1 MSWMMD
7 EILARGGSVPF
18 DVFMELALYHPE
30 HGYYSSDEPRYGR
43 GGDYLTAPTASE
55 WYPRTIARLLRVAA
69 GDLGT
74 MRLVDVA
81 SGDGSLIKGVFDAL
95 GSSADAVVAEVV
107 SVERSQS
114 MRSRQSEVLSRVP
127 TRVTWSQSSDEVE
140 PTLKPTVIHASE
152 LFDAQPV
159 VRVVGRSGGF
169 REIWVSA
176 DEIGLGWQERP
187 PREAVVE
194 YFSSHQVEIAEGQI
208 AEANLD
214 AEVKHQELL
223 KTAAAHGLLLVL
235 DYGYEARRL
244 YNPRGRRGGSLATF
258 RRHEVGRD
266 PLESPGQVDLTA
278 HVNWDDLRRA
288 AAGEGWSEIGL
299 VPLAEFLI
307 RAGLADELDRRG
319 FGMEAE
325 LDAET
330 FTVRQEVKRLL
341 DPEGMGSDLKMLI
354 QAKGSMIDTARTM
367 FALNSE
373 FGIRNS
379 EFPPAPP

>member
-1 MSWMMD
+1 MSWMIE
-7 EILARGGSVPF
+7 EIQARGGAVPF
-18 DVFMELALYHPE
+18 DAYMELALYHPE

-43 GGDYLTAPTASE
+43 GGDYLTAPTASD
-55 WYPRTIARLLRVAA
+55 WYPRTVARLLRAVA

-74 MRLVDVA
+74 VRLVDVA

-95 GSSADAVVAEVV
+95 DSEADAIVDEVV
-107 SVERSQS
+107 SVERSHS
-114 MRSRQSEVLSRVP
+114 MRSIQSEFLSRVS
-127 TRVTWSQSSDEVE
+127 TRVMWSQSSDEVE
-140 PTLKPTVIHASE
+140 PTVRPTVVHASE

-159 VRVVGRSGGF
+159 VRVVGRKGGF
-169 REIWVSA
+169 RELWVSA
-176 DEIGLGWQERP
+176 DARGLGWHERP
-187 PREAVVE
+187 PRDEVVE
-194 YFSSHQVEIAEGQI
+194 YFSSHRVEIAEGQI

-214 AEVKHQELL
+214 AEMKHKELL
-223 KTAAAHGLLLVL
+223 NAAGANGLLLVL

-244 YNPRGRRGGSLATF
+244 YNHRGRRGGSLATF

-299 VPLAEFLI
+299 VPLAEFLV

-319 FGMEAE
+319 FGPEAE
-325 LDAET
+325 FDAET

-341 DPEGMGSDLKMLI
+341 DPEGMGSDLKMLV
-354 QAKGSMIDTARTM
+354 QAKGSMVDTAREI
-367 FALNSE
+367 L
-373 FGIRNS
+373 G
-379 EFPPAPP
+379 